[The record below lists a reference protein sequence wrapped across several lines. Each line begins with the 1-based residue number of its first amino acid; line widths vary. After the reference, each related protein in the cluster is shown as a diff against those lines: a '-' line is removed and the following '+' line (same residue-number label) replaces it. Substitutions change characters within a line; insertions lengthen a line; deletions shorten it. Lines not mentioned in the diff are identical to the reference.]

1 MGKTDPYIK
10 ISKVYRQ
17 TLTKKM
23 LLVPGIVRALR
34 KNFVK
39 GERLLDVGSGI
50 GDFYEI
56 ATKMGYKYSGLDRS
70 ESMISRAKASHPLGK
85 FDLLPAT
92 NFTDKYKTKFSVILL
107 NLILQDNPLKD
118 EKKIIS
124 EVSKCLGR
132 SGVAIVGIHHPHLDH
147 YMRFGLLNNSNIKT
161 NFKDY
166 FMSDGKYFLKYFY
179 EEGSAD
185 FTDYHITLQDYSEMF
200 TNSGF
205 EIIAID
211 ECPPDKK
218 LEKLSKKKFEE
229 KKLYP
234 TYMVFTLRKK

>member
-1 MGKTDPYIK
+1 MLNQKGGVGKTTTAINLAAYLAKSGKSVLLCDIDPQGNSTGGLGLDK
-10 ISKVYRQ
+10 QNLTS
-17 TLTKKM
+17 TLYD
-23 LLVPGIVRALR
+23 ALFSR
-34 KNFVK
+34 T
-39 GERLLDVGSGI
+39 E
-50 GDFYEI
+50 
-56 ATKMGYKYSGLDRS
+56 ATKTIVKTS
-70 ESMISRAKASHPLGK
+70 SHK

-124 EVSKCLGR
+124 EVCKCLGR